1 MTSLTPPTNLRAG
14 LSPLNAY
21 SASAKEHS
29 DVYPALN
36 LSEQTTPTSPPNP
49 PPLNAYTAS
58 LFAVTVPVSTNGHKT
73 YHLLDGMHKL
83 ILI

>member
-1 MTSLTPPTNLRAG
+1 MRFMTSLTPPTNLGAG

-21 SASAKEHS
+21 
-29 DVYPALN
+29 
-36 LSEQTTPTSPPNP
+36 TT
-49 PPLNAYTAS
+49 S

-73 YHLLDGMHKL
+73 YHLLDGMNKL